1 MKKPLFLGFL
11 CSALLLGLSACSD
24 GDTPGVKGYGKI
36 SPTVDIDGNVKS
48 SRSRVEA
55 GDITVNDLSVKLTSA
70 DGSYSNTWASVAEFP
85 TDQSFKVGEY
95 NFEVFYGD
103 EYSEGFEKPY
113 FHGSQTIEVNENLT
127 TPVSLTAELA
137 NTMVTIQYTDNFRNY
152 MSSWSAQ
159 LHSNGGNYIDYVS
172 SETRPA
178 YLRPG
183 DVEIYVDYTKQNGK
197 SYRFLAATFP
207 AAAKT
212 HYTVTIDLNQDA
224 GAAFIT
230 VIFDEATV
238 EEPVNIDLDD
248 IENAP
253 APVVTYSGFNP
264 EEVMTVVPG
273 YLQGQAPKF
282 SIVAQ
287 AGLKSVKMTTIS
299 ATLLAQGW
307 PAEVDLCNCDAST
320 QQRLINLGFAG
331 RGLFKNPDKMATID
345 LTGMIEKIAV
355 VSGDNTTTITLVAE
369 DNMTKASEPI
379 TLTINAEELHL
390 ELANAQTLIQGDNE
404 LTIDLLYNGGDPTGV
419 VDIQY
424 FNDRATWSTMPVT
437 YTAQTSNSRAVSPIN
452 RYTAVVTTPDATSD
466 LKIRAIIGAGSSS
479 ATTSAN
485 VTIDRESAVVT
496 PAVSEGG
503 AYATKAIVNCTAATS
518 QGAVTGAQLE
528 SLLSGSHVY
537 LSTDGG
543 ANFTRANATYN
554 SGKQSFTIT
563 GLTPA
568 ASYQVKVSTGTGSVS
583 ELPAASFTTET
594 AAQLPNGN
602 CDGATTVDDQAKAP
616 LSSKIAWQRIGF
628 PDGWGT
634 NNPLTT
640 SQGSNYGYCRSSG
653 TISSTDAVSGTA
665 VLLRTIGWGTGNSA
679 MGSCSAGAMKYADA
693 GLYHLGSS
701 RSVRPEGYGDRSGS
715 LNTDDLDCGIA
726 FTSRP
731 SALTFKYKYTPKN
744 AADKGQAYIW
754 VKDASGNIIAEGVA
768 ELTSASSYTTATVNL
783 SYSAHVK
790 AAKIYVRFLSTC
802 VPDALTKSDDW
813 ITAPNFGNVTDGK
826 YLGSQL
832 LIDDIVLT
840 Y

>member
-11 CSALLLGLSACSD
+11 CSALLLGVSSCSD

-36 SPTVDIDGNVKS
+36 SPTVDLDGNVKS

-85 TDQSFKVGEY
+85 TDQQFKVGEY
-95 NFEVFYGD
+95 TFEAFYGD

-113 FHGSQTIEVNENLT
+113 FHGSQTIEVNENIT

-137 NTMVTIQYTDNFRNY
+137 NTMVTIQYTDNFRDY
-152 MSSWSAQ
+152 MSAWSAQ

-172 SETRPA
+172 TETRPA

-197 SYRFLAATFP
+197 SYRFLAATFT

-224 GAAFIT
+224 GAASIT

-238 EEPVNIDLDD
+238 EEPVTIDLDD

-253 APVVTYSGFNP
+253 APVVTYSGFTP
-264 EEVMTVVPG
+264 EEAMTVVPG
-273 YLQGQAPKF
+273 YLQGQSPKF

-287 AGLKSVKMTTIS
+287 AGLKAVKMTTIS

-320 QQRLINLGFAG
+320 QQRLTNLGFAG

-379 TLTINAEELHL
+379 TLTINAEDLHL
-390 ELANAQTLIQGDNE
+390 ELANARTLIQGDSE

-424 FNDRATWSTMPVT
+424 FNERATWSTMPVT
-437 YTAQTSNSRAVSPIN
+437 YTAQTNNSRAVSPIN

-466 LKIRAIIGAGSSS
+466 LKIRAIIGAGTSST
-479 ATTSAN
+479 TTSTD

-496 PAVSEGG
+496 PTVSEGG
-503 AYATKAIVNCTAATS
+503 AYATKAIVNCSAATS

-528 SLLSGSHVY
+528 SLLAGSTVY

-543 ANFTRANATYN
+543 ANFARANFSYN
-554 SGKQSFTIT
+554 AGQKSFTVT
-563 GLTPA
+563 GLSA
-568 ASYQVKVSTGTGSVS
+568 SSSYQVKVSTGTGSVA

-602 CDGATTVDDQAKAP
+602 CDGATSVA
-616 LSSKIAWQRIGF
+616 SSGSNWQNIAF

-634 NNPLTT
+634 NNPMTT
-640 SQGSNYGYCRSSG
+640 SQGSNYAYCRISG
-653 TISSTDAVSGTA
+653 TIASSDAVSGSA
-665 VLLRTIGWGTGNSA
+665 VLLRTVGWGKGNTASGSVSTGV
-679 MGSCSAGAMKYADA
+679 MKYADA
-693 GLYHLGSS
+693 GLFHLGSS
-701 RSVRPEGYGDRSGS
+701 RSARPEGYTGVSGS
-715 LNTDDLDCGIA
+715 LNTDDLNCGIA
-726 FTSRP
+726 FSSRP

-783 SYSAHVK
+783 NYTTHVK

-802 VPDALTKSDDW
+802 VTDALTKDDNW
-813 ITAPNFGNVTDGK
+813 IGCSGSGSSRK

>member
-379 TLTINAEELHL
+379 TLTINAEELQL

-424 FNDRATWSTMPVT
+424 LNDRATWSSMPVV

-452 RYTAVVTTPDATSD
+452 RYTAVVTTPDANSD
-466 LKIRAIIGAGSSS
+466 LKIRAIIGAGTSS
-479 ATTSAN
+479 TVTSTD
-485 VTIDRESAVVT
+485 VTIDRETAVVT
-496 PAVSEGG
+496 PTVSEGG
-503 AYATKAIVNCTAATS
+503 AYATKSIVNCSAATS

-528 SLLSGSHVY
+528 SLLAGSTVY
-537 LSTDGG
+537 LSSDGG
-543 ANFTRANATYN
+543 ANFSRANASYN
-554 SGKQSFTIT
+554 AGQQSYTIT
-563 GLTPA
+563 GLNPSV
-568 ASYQVKVSTGTGSVS
+568 SYKVKVSTGTGSVA

-602 CDGATTVDDQAKAP
+602 CDGATSVA
-616 LSSKIAWQRIGF
+616 SSGRNWQNVAF

-634 NNPLTT
+634 NNPMTT
-640 SQGSNYGYCRSSG
+640 SQGANVAYARISG
-653 TISSTDAVSGTA
+653 TIASSDAVSGSA
-665 VLLRTIGWGTGNSA
+665 VLLRTIGWGDGNTAS
-679 MGSCSAGAMKYADA
+679 GSVSSGVMKYADA
-693 GLYHLGSS
+693 GLFHLGSS

-768 ELTSASSYTTATVNL
+768 ELTSASSYTTATINL
-783 SYSAHVK
+783 NYSAQVK

-802 VPDALTKSDDW
+802 VPDALTKSGSW
-813 ITAPNFGNVTDGK
+813 FTAPPFGNLSNGK

>member
-11 CSALLLGLSACSD
+11 CSALLLGVSACSD

-36 SPTVDIDGNVKS
+36 SPTVDLDGNVKS

-85 TDQSFKVGEY
+85 TDQQFKIGEY
-95 NFEVFYGD
+95 TFEAFYGD

-113 FHGSQTIEVNENLT
+113 FHGSQTIEVNENVT

-137 NTMVTIQYTDNFRNY
+137 NTMVTIQYTDNFRDY
-152 MSSWSAQ
+152 MSAWSAQ

-172 SETRPA
+172 TETRPA

-197 SYRFLAATFP
+197 SYRFLAATFT

-224 GAAFIT
+224 GAASIT

-238 EEPVNIDLDD
+238 EEPVTINLDD

-253 APVVTYSGFNP
+253 APVVTYTGFTP
-264 EEVMTVVPG
+264 EQVMTVVPG
-273 YLQGQAPKF
+273 YLQGQSPKF

-287 AGLKSVKMTTIS
+287 AGLKAVKMTTIS

-307 PAEVDLCNCDAST
+307 PAEVDLCHCDAST
-320 QQRLINLGFAG
+320 QQRLTNLGFAG

-379 TLTINAEELHL
+379 TLTINAEDLHL
-390 ELANAQTLIQGDNE
+390 ELANARTLIQGDSE

-424 FNDRATWSTMPVT
+424 FNERATWSTMPVT
-437 YTAQTSNSRAVSPIN
+437 YTAQTNNSRAVSPIN

-466 LKIRAIIGAGSSS
+466 LKIRAIIGAGTSSS
-479 ATTSAN
+479 VTSTD
-485 VTIDRESAVVT
+485 VTIDRETAVVT
-496 PAVSEGG
+496 PAVSAGG
-503 AYATKAIVNCTAATS
+503 AYATKAIVDCTAATL
-518 QGAVTGAQLE
+518 QGAVTGDQLE
-528 SLLSGSHVY
+528 AVLAAATVY
-537 LSTDGG
+537 VSADGG
-543 ANFTRANATYN
+543 ASFSRANFSYN
-554 SGKQSFTIT
+554 PGKKSFTVK
-563 GLTPA
+563 GLSA
-568 ASYQVKVSTGTGSVS
+568 SSSYQVKVSTGTGSVA

-602 CDGATTVDDQAKAP
+602 CDGATSVA
-616 LSSKIAWQRIGF
+616 SSGRNWENVAF

-634 NNPLTT
+634 NNPMTT
-640 SQGSNYGYCRSSG
+640 SQGANVAYARISG
-653 TISSTDAVSGTA
+653 TIASSDAVSGSA
-665 VLLRTIGWGTGNSA
+665 VLLRTIGWGDGNTAS
-679 MGSCSAGAMKYADA
+679 GSVSSGFMKYADA

-701 RSVRPEGYGDRSGS
+701 RSDRPKGYSDVSGS

-768 ELTSASSYTTATVNL
+768 ELTSASSYTTATINL
-783 SYSAHVK
+783 NYSAQVK

-802 VPDALTKSDDW
+802 VPDALTKSGSW
-813 ITAPNFGNVTDGK
+813 FTPPPLMNLSDGK

>member
-230 VIFDEATV
+230 VIFDESTV
-238 EEPVNIDLDD
+238 EEPVTINLDD

-287 AGLKSVKMTTIS
+287 GGLKAVKMTTIS

-307 PAEVDLCNCDAST
+307 PAEVDLCNCDAAT
-320 QQRLINLGFAG
+320 QQRLTNLGFAG

-355 VSGDNTTTITLVAE
+355 VSGDNTTAITLVVE
-369 DNMTKASEPI
+369 DKMTKASEPI
-379 TLTINAEELHL
+379 TLTINTEELHL

-424 FNDRATWSTMPVT
+424 FNDRATWSTMPVV

-452 RYTAVVTTPDATSD
+452 RYTAVVTTPDANSD
-466 LKIRAIIGAGSSS
+466 LKIRAIIGAGTSS
-479 ATTSAN
+479 TVTSAD
-485 VTIDRESAVVT
+485 VAIDRETAVVT

-503 AYATKAIVNCTAATS
+503 AYATKAIVNCSASTS

-528 SLLSGSHVY
+528 SLLAGSTVY
-537 LSTDGG
+537 LSSDGG
-543 ANFTRANATYN
+543 ANFSRANATYN
-554 SGKQSFTIT
+554 AGQQSYTIT
-563 GLTPA
+563 GLNPSV
-568 ASYQVKVSTGTGSVS
+568 SYQVKVSTGTGSVA
-583 ELPAASFTTET
+583 ELPAASFSTEA

-602 CDGATTVDDQAKAP
+602 CDGATSVPNSGRNWENVA
-616 LSSKIAWQRIGF
+616 F
-628 PDGWGT
+628 PNGWGT
-634 NNPLTT
+634 NNPMTT
-640 SQGSNYGYCRSSG
+640 SQGSNYAYCRISG
-653 TISSTDAVSGTA
+653 TIASSDAVSGSA
-665 VLLRTIGWGTGNSA
+665 VLLRTIGWGSGNTAS
-679 MGSCSAGAMKYADA
+679 GSVSSGVMKYADA

-701 RSVRPEGYGDRSGS
+701 RSARPEGYTGVSGS

-768 ELTSASSYTTATVNL
+768 ELTSASSYTTATINL

-802 VPDALTKSDDW
+802 VPDALTKSGDW
-813 ITAPNFGNVTDGK
+813 FTPPPFANLSNGK

>member
-11 CSALLLGLSACSD
+11 CSALLLGVSACSD

-85 TDQSFKVGEY
+85 TDQQFKVGEY

-172 SETRPA
+172 TETRPA

-197 SYRFLAATFP
+197 SYRFLAATFT

-224 GAAFIT
+224 GAASIT

-238 EEPVNIDLDD
+238 EKPVTINLDD

-253 APVVTYSGFNP
+253 APVVTYTGFTP
-264 EEVMTVVPG
+264 EQVMTVVPG
-273 YLQGQAPKF
+273 YLQGQSPKF

-287 AGLKSVKMTTIS
+287 AGLKAVKMTTIS

-307 PAEVDLCNCDAST
+307 PAEVDLCHCDAST
-320 QQRLINLGFAG
+320 QQRLTNLGFAG

-369 DNMTKASEPI
+369 DNMTKASDPI
-379 TLTINAEELHL
+379 TLTINAEDLHL
-390 ELANAQTLIQGDNE
+390 ELANARTLIQGDSE

-466 LKIRAIIGAGSSS
+466 LKIRAIIGAGTSS
-479 ATTSAN
+479 TVTSAN

-496 PAVSEGG
+496 PAVSAGG
-503 AYATKAIVNCTAATS
+503 AYATKAIVDCTAATL
-518 QGAVTGAQLE
+518 QGAVTGDQLE
-528 SLLSGSHVY
+528 AVLAAATVY
-537 LSTDGG
+537 VSADGG
-543 ANFTRANATYN
+543 ASFSRANFSYN
-554 SGKQSFTIT
+554 PGKKSFTVK
-563 GLTPA
+563 GLS
-568 ASYQVKVSTGTGSVS
+568 ASSTYQVKVSTGTGSVA
-583 ELPAASFTTET
+583 ELPAASFTTEA

-602 CDGATTVDDQAKAP
+602 CDGATTVVAEGKFMG
-616 LSSKIAWQRIGF
+616 LGSVTWQNIGF
-628 PDGWGT
+628 PDGWGS
-634 NNPLTT
+634 NNPMTT
-640 SQGSNYGYCRSSG
+640 SDGAGLGYTRVSG
-653 TISSTDAVSGTA
+653 TIASEEAMSGSA
-665 VLLRTIGWGTGNSA
+665 VLVRTVGWGSGNTFVA
-679 MGSCSAGAMKYADA
+679 NVGSSIVNYVDA

-701 RSVRPEGYGDRSGS
+701 RSARPNGYSGVTGS

-726 FTSRP
+726 FSSRP

-744 AADKGQAYIW
+744 AADKGEAYIW
-754 VKDASGNIIAEGVA
+754 VKDASGNIIAEGTIQLGA
-768 ELTSASSYTTATVNL
+768 ASSYTTATVNL
-783 SYSAHVK
+783 SYTTHVK

-802 VPDALTKSDDW
+802 VPDALKKDSNW
-813 ITAPNFGNVTDGK
+813 ISQSGSGTTGK
-826 YLGSQL
+826 FLGSQL

>member
-11 CSALLLGLSACSD
+11 CSALLLGVCACSD

-36 SPTVDIDGNVKS
+36 SPTVDLDGNVKS

-70 DGSYSNTWASVAEFP
+70 DGSYSNTWESVAEFP
-85 TDQSFKVGEY
+85 TDQQFKVGEY
-95 NFEVFYGD
+95 TFEAFYGD

-113 FHGSQTIEVNENLT
+113 FHGSQTIEVNENIT

-137 NTMVTIQYTDNFRNY
+137 NTMVTIQYTDNFRDY
-152 MSSWSAQ
+152 MSAWSAQ

-172 SETRPA
+172 TETRPA

-224 GAAFIT
+224 GAASIT

-238 EEPVNIDLDD
+238 EEPVTINLDD

-253 APVVTYSGFNP
+253 APVVTYTGFNP
-264 EEVMTVVPG
+264 EEAMTVVPG
-273 YLQGQAPKF
+273 YLQGQSPKF

-287 AGLKSVKMTTIS
+287 AGLKAVKMTTIS

-307 PAEVDLCNCDAST
+307 PAEVDLCHCDAAT
-320 QQRLINLGFAG
+320 QQRLTNLGFAG

-379 TLTINAEELHL
+379 TLTINAEDLHL
-390 ELANAQTLIQGDNE
+390 ELANARTLIQGDNE

-479 ATTSAN
+479 ATTSVN

-503 AYATKAIVNCTAATS
+503 AYATKAIVDCTAATL
-518 QGAVTGAQLE
+518 QGAVTGDQLE
-528 SLLSGSHVY
+528 AVLAAATVY
-537 LSTDGG
+537 VSADGG
-543 ANFTRANATYN
+543 ASFSRANFSYN
-554 SGKQSFTIT
+554 PGKKSFTVK
-563 GLTPA
+563 GLS
-568 ASYQVKVSTGTGSVS
+568 ASSTYQVKVSTGTGSVA
-583 ELPAASFTTET
+583 ELPAASFTTEA

-602 CDGATTVDDQAKAP
+602 CDGATTVA
-616 LSSKIAWQRIGF
+616 SSGNNWQNIAF
-628 PDGWGT
+628 PDGWGS
-634 NNPLTT
+634 NNPMTT
-640 SQGSNYGYCRSSG
+640 SQGTDRAWKRISG
-653 TISSTDAVSGTA
+653 TIASSDAVSGSA
-665 VLLRTIGWGTGNSA
+665 VLLRTVGWGTGNTA
-679 MGSCSAGAMKYADA
+679 TMIVETGTINYADA

-701 RSVRPEGYGDRSGS
+701 RSARPEGYSDRSGS
-715 LNTDDLDCGIA
+715 LNTDDLECGIA
-726 FTSRP
+726 FSSRP
-731 SALTFKYKYTPKN
+731 SALTFKYKYAPKN

-754 VKDASGNIIAEGVA
+754 VKDASGNIIAEGVT
-768 ELTSASSYTTATVNL
+768 ELTSASSYTTATINL

-802 VPDALTKSDDW
+802 VPDAFTKSGDW
-813 ITAPNFGNVTDGK
+813 FSAPSALSYSSSYV
-826 YLGSQL
+826 GSQL

>member
-85 TDQSFKVGEY
+85 TDQQFKVGEY

-103 EYSEGFEKPY
+103 EYSEGFENPY

-159 LHSNGGNYIDYVS
+159 LHSNGGNYIDYSS

-238 EEPVNIDLDD
+238 EEPVTIDLDD

-264 EEVMTVVPG
+264 EEAMTVVPG

-320 QQRLINLGFAG
+320 QQRLTNLGFAG

-437 YTAQTSNSRAVSPIN
+437 YTAQTSNSRAVSPID

-485 VTIDRESAVVT
+485 VTIDRETAVVT

-503 AYATKAIVNCTAATS
+503 AYATKAIVNCSAATL

-528 SLLSGSHVY
+528 SLLAGSTVY
-537 LSTDGG
+537 LSADGG
-543 ANFTRANATYN
+543 ANFSRANFSYN
-554 SGKQSFTIT
+554 AGQKSFTVT
-563 GLTPA
+563 GLSA
-568 ASYQVKVSTGTGSVS
+568 SSSYQVKVSTGTGSVA

-602 CDGATTVDDQAKAP
+602 CDGATTVVASESNWQN
-616 LSSKIAWQRIGF
+616 IAF

-634 NNPLTT
+634 NNPMTT
-640 SQGSNYGYCRSSG
+640 SQGTNRAYKRISG
-653 TISSTDAVSGTA
+653 TITSSDAVSGTA
-665 VLLRTIGWGTGNSA
+665 ILLRTVGWGSTNTASGLASTGT
-679 MGSCSAGAMKYADA
+679 MKYADA
-693 GLYHLGSS
+693 GLYHLGAS
-701 RSVRPEGYGDRSGS
+701 RSVRPEGYRDRPGS
-715 LNTDDLDCGIA
+715 LNTDDLDCGVA
-726 FTSRP
+726 FSSRP

-754 VKDASGNIIAEGVA
+754 VKDASGNIIAEGVT
-768 ELTSASSYTTATVNL
+768 ELTSASSYTTATINL

-802 VPDALTKSDDW
+802 VPDAFTKSDDW
-813 ITAPNFGNVTDGK
+813 FSAPPFANLSDGK

>member
-11 CSALLLGLSACSD
+11 CSALLLGVSACSD

-36 SPTVDIDGNVKS
+36 SPTVDLDGNVKS

-85 TDQSFKVGEY
+85 TDQQFKIGEY
-95 NFEVFYGD
+95 TFEAFYGD

-113 FHGSQTIEVNENLT
+113 FHGSQTIEVNENVT

-137 NTMVTIQYTDNFRNY
+137 NTMVTIQYTDNFRDY
-152 MSSWSAQ
+152 MSAWSAQ

-172 SETRPA
+172 TETRPA

-197 SYRFLAATFP
+197 SYRFLAATFT

-224 GAAFIT
+224 GAASIT

-238 EEPVNIDLDD
+238 EGPVTINLDD

-253 APVVTYSGFNP
+253 APVVTYTGFTP
-264 EEVMTVVPG
+264 EQVMTVVPG
-273 YLQGQAPKF
+273 YLQGQSPKF

-287 AGLKSVKMTTIS
+287 AGLKAVKMTTIS

-307 PAEVDLCNCDAST
+307 PAEVDLCHCDAST

-379 TLTINAEELHL
+379 TLTINAEDLNL
-390 ELANAQTLIQGDNE
+390 ELANARTLIQGDSE

-424 FNDRATWSTMPVT
+424 FNERATWSTMPVT
-437 YTAQTSNSRAVSPIN
+437 YTAQTNNSRTVSPIN

-466 LKIRAIIGAGSSS
+466 LKIRAIIGAGTSSS
-479 ATTSAN
+479 VTSTD
-485 VTIDRESAVVT
+485 VTIDRETAVVT
-496 PAVSEGG
+496 PAVSAGG
-503 AYATKAIVNCTAATS
+503 AYATKAIVDCTAATS
-518 QGAVTGAQLE
+518 QVAVTGAQLE
-528 SLLSGSHVY
+528 SLLAGSTVY
-537 LSTDGG
+537 LSSDGG

-554 SGKQSFTIT
+554 SGKQSYTIT

-583 ELPAASFTTET
+583 ELPAASFTTEA

-602 CDGATTVDDQAKAP
+602 CDGATSVAGSGRNWQN
-616 LSSKIAWQRIGF
+616 IAF

-634 NNPLTT
+634 NNPMTT
-640 SQGSNYGYCRSSG
+640 SQVSNYAYCRISG
-653 TISSTDAVSGTA
+653 TIASSDAVSGSA
-665 VLLRTIGWGTGNSA
+665 VLLRTVGWGKGNTAVGNSSLRV
-679 MGSCSAGAMKYADA
+679 MHYADA

-701 RSVRPEGYGDRSGS
+701 RSARPKGYTGVSGS

-726 FTSRP
+726 FSSRP

-754 VKDASGNIIAEGVA
+754 VKDASGNIIAEGVT
-768 ELTSASSYTTATVNL
+768 ELTSASSYTTATISL

-790 AAKIYVRFLSTC
+790 GAKIYVRFLSTC
-802 VPDALTKSDDW
+802 VPDALQRDTNW
-813 ITAPNFGNVTDGK
+813 ITSPPAGNLSDGK

>member
-11 CSALLLGLSACSD
+11 CSALLLGVSACSD

-36 SPTVDIDGNVKS
+36 SPTVDLDGNVKS

-85 TDQSFKVGEY
+85 TDQQFKIGEY
-95 NFEVFYGD
+95 TFEAFYGD

-113 FHGSQTIEVNENLT
+113 FHGSQTIEVNENVT

-137 NTMVTIQYTDNFRNY
+137 NTMVTIQYTDNFRDY
-152 MSSWSAQ
+152 MSAWSAQ

-172 SETRPA
+172 TETRPA

-197 SYRFLAATFP
+197 SYRFLAATFT

-224 GAAFIT
+224 GAASIT

-238 EEPVNIDLDD
+238 EKPVTINLDD

-253 APVVTYSGFNP
+253 APVVTYTGFTP
-264 EEVMTVVPG
+264 EQVMTVVPG
-273 YLQGQAPKF
+273 YLQGQSPKF

-287 AGLKSVKMTTIS
+287 AGLKAVKMTTIS

-320 QQRLINLGFAG
+320 QQRLTNLGFAG

-369 DNMTKASEPI
+369 DNMTKASDPI
-379 TLTINAEELHL
+379 TLTINAEDLHL
-390 ELANAQTLIQGDNE
+390 ELANARTLIQGDSD

-424 FNDRATWSTMPVT
+424 FNDRATWSSMPAV
-437 YTAQTSNSRAVSPIN
+437 YTAQTNNSRAVSPIN

-479 ATTSAN
+479 ATASVN

-496 PAVSEGG
+496 PAVSAGG
-503 AYATKAIVNCTAATS
+503 AYATKAIVDCTAATL
-518 QGAVTGAQLE
+518 QGAVTGDQLE
-528 SLLSGSHVY
+528 AVLAAATVY
-537 LSTDGG
+537 VSADGG
-543 ANFTRANATYN
+543 ASFSRANFSYN
-554 SGKQSFTIT
+554 PGKKSFTVK
-563 GLTPA
+563 GLSA
-568 ASYQVKVSTGTGSVS
+568 SSSYQVKVSTGTGSVA

-602 CDGATTVDDQAKAP
+602 CDGATTVAA
-616 LSSKIAWQRIGF
+616 SKSNWQNIAF
-628 PDGWGT
+628 PNGWGT
-634 NNPLTT
+634 NNPMTT
-640 SQGSNYGYCRSSG
+640 SDGANYAYCSISG
-653 TISSTDAVSGTA
+653 TIASSDAVSGSA
-665 VLLRTIGWGTGNSA
+665 VLLRTVGWGKGNTAVGNLS
-679 MGSCSAGAMKYADA
+679 SRKMKYADA

-701 RSVRPEGYGDRSGS
+701 RSGRPEDYSDVSGS

-726 FTSRP
+726 FSSRP

-768 ELTSASSYTTATVNL
+768 ELTSASSYTTATINL

-790 AAKIYVRFLSTC
+790 GAKIYVRFLSTC
-802 VPDALTKSDDW
+802 VPDALQRDTNW
-813 ITAPNFGNVTDGK
+813 ITSPPAGNLSDGK